1 MAPSQ
6 KPFLY
11 SAVNNDTRFPEPKF
25 DPKAVT
31 RASWTP
37 PAPRKK
43 QDGPLVSFNRHP
55 DMHEVL
61 TYRTS
66 EYASMSPRSK
76 SFIKWLRRLQSALR
90 VLQLVAALGLLTLMI
105 LITKVPALEGWVM
118 RITPGI
124 VIGHCVYGIYHLSR
138 DAAARSPGSSASYQL
153 FSGVTDLG
161 VAPLYAF
168 GALSVRTKSEAWV
181 TRLSD
186 QSLMDIFK
194 PAVFYTFV
202 AAGGLHLISLAIS
215 GWLGFMF
222 RKISLMPP
230 DMNPLE
236 SHLTARPKHKRN
248 KSSVAT
254 SSTMDSDARMS
265 TPRSARR
272 ESLVPQEGIHDNI
285 DPPRAVPFSHTRT
298 GSSTTV
304 GTRNSRQFPPSPQYQ
319 RSPVTPRRERRDS
332 AASRATTR
340 TSATRSIYHD
350 AYSEIPLD
358 EEASSRPTSS
368 RPPSSYNRHSQQPRP
383 AKFTETWMPTDSLIS
398 RTNQRYR
405 EMEAAKTSAANRQNK
420 PYEALAQRYAHDD
433 SDSEYGDEN
442 DPSYDLGVD
451 GDELRPHPLR
461 LNPPSSQ
468 KERASPPRAKTP
480 YFPFKDS
487 LTELSSNARRVSASR
502 DIADEKPAMTPR
514 NRQSSIQPEADFIAR
529 PYGELKSATPP
540 VLVGNNNNN
549 NNDSRK
555 VSTGNDYNQHV
566 SPAYGRRNVSGKM
579 AEEGRAAGNRFSF
592 LDGRN
597 PLAERR

>member
-6 KPFLY
+6 APFLY
-11 SAVNNDTRFPEPKF
+11 SAVHSDSRFPEPKF

-37 PAPRKK
+37 PSPRKK
-43 QDGPLVSFNRHP
+43 HDGPLVSFNTHP

-61 TYRTS
+61 TYRAN

-76 SFIKWLRRLQSALR
+76 SFIKWLRHLQSALR
-90 VLQLVAALGLLTLMI
+90 VLQLVGALGLLALMV
-105 LITKVPALEGWVM
+105 LIDKVPTLEGWVM
-118 RITPGI
+118 RITPAVAI
-124 VIGHCVYGIYHLSR
+124 VHCVYGIYHHSR
-138 DAAARSPGSSASYQL
+138 DAAGRSPASSASYQL

-168 GALSVRTKSEAWV
+168 GALSVRTKSDIWI
-181 TRLSD
+181 TRLSN
-186 QSLMDIFK
+186 QSLMDTFK
-194 PAVFYTFV
+194 PVLFYTFV
-202 AAGGLHLISLAIS
+202 AAGGLHVISLAIA

-236 SHLTARPKHKRN
+236 SHLTARPKHKKN
-248 KSSVAT
+248 KSSVMTA
-254 SSTMDSDARMS
+254 STMDSDG
-265 TPRSARR
+265 RR
-272 ESLVPQEGIHDNI
+272 DSIIPQEGIHDGI
-285 DPPRAVPFSHTRT
+285 EPPRTIPFRHTRN
-298 GSSTTV
+298 GSTTTV
-304 GTRNSRQFPPSPQYQ
+304 GTRDSRSQFPASPQYQ
-319 RSPVTPRRERRDS
+319 RPPTTPRRDRRDS

-358 EEASSRPTSS
+358 EQDSS
-368 RPPSSYNRHSQQPRP
+368 RPPSSYRYSQPRP
-383 AKFTETWMPTDSLIS
+383 AKFTETWRPTDSLIS
-398 RTNQRYR
+398 RTNQRNR
-405 EMEAAKTSAANRQNK
+405 ELEASKTSTANRENK
-420 PYEALAQRYAHDD
+420 SYEALGQRYVHED

-442 DPSYDLGVD
+442 NPSYDMGVD

-461 LNPPSSQ
+461 LNPPAEQ
-468 KERASPPRAKTP
+468 RERTSPPRAKTP

-487 LTELSSNARRVSASR
+487 LTDISSNARRVSASR
-502 DIADEKPAMTPR
+502 DIADEKPAFTSQK
-514 NRQSSIQPEADFIAR
+514 RQSSIQPESEFYAR
-529 PYGELKSATPP
+529 SYGELKSATPP
-540 VLVGNNNNN
+540 VMVGSDN
-549 NNDSRK
+549 RK
-555 VSTGNDYNQHV
+555 VSTGNDYNQNAAG
-566 SPAYGRRNVSGKM
+566 AYGRRNVSGKM

>member
-6 KPFLY
+6 TPFLY
-11 SAVNNDTRFPEPKF
+11 SAVNNESRFPEPKF

-31 RASWTP
+31 RASWSP
-37 PAPRKK
+37 PKPRKK

-61 TYRTS
+61 THRAN
-66 EYASMSPRSK
+66 EYASMSPRTK
-76 SFIKWLRRLQSALR
+76 SFIKWLRRVQGGLR

-105 LITKVPALEGWVM
+105 LITKVPDLEGWVM
-118 RITPGI
+118 RITPGVVI
-124 VIGHCVYGIYHLSR
+124 VHCVYGIYHLSR
-138 DAAARSPGSSASYQL
+138 DAAERSPASSASYQL

-161 VAPLYAF
+161 VIPLYAF
-168 GALSVRTKSEAWV
+168 GALSVRTKSEIWI

-194 PAVFYTFV
+194 PAIFYTLI

-236 SHLTARPKHKRN
+236 SHLTARPKHKKN
-248 KSSVAT
+248 KSSVMTA
-254 SSTMDSDARMS
+254 STMDSDYRLS

-272 ESLVPQEGIHDNI
+272 ESLVPQEGIHDGI
-285 DPPRAVPFSHTRT
+285 EPPRAIPFTHTRN

-304 GTRNSRQFPPSPQYQ
+304 GTRDSRTRFPPSPQYQ
-319 RSPVTPRRERRDS
+319 RPPTTPRRERRDS

-340 TSATRSIYHD
+340 TSATRSVYHD
-350 AYSEIPLD
+350 AYTEIPLD
-358 EEASSRPTSS
+358 EQSSSRPS
-368 RPPSSYNRHSQQPRP
+368 SSYNRYSQARP
-383 AKFTETWMPTDSLIS
+383 PKFTETWMPTDSLIS
-398 RTNQRYR
+398 RTNHRNR
-405 EMEAAKTSAANRQNK
+405 EMEASKTSTANRENK
-420 PYEALAQRYAHDD
+420 SYEALAQRYANGD

-442 DPSYDLGVD
+442 NPSYDLGVD
-451 GDELRPHPLR
+451 GDDLRPHPLR
-461 LNPPSSQ
+461 LNPLAAPQ
-468 KERASPPRAKTP
+468 ERKSPPRAKTP
-480 YFPFKDS
+480 YFPFNDS
-487 LTELSSNARRVSASR
+487 LTEVSSNARRVSASR
-502 DIADEKPAMTPR
+502 DIADEKPALAPR
-514 NRQSSIQPEADFIAR
+514 NRLSSIQPESDFYAR
-529 PYGELKSATPP
+529 SYGELKSATPP
-540 VLVGNNNNN
+540 VMIGTN
-549 NNDSRK
+549 SRK
-555 VSTGNDYNQHV
+555 VSTGNDYNQQA
-566 SPAYGRRNVSGKM
+566 STAYGRRNVSGKM